1 VTHEVPVH
9 DAIDFDAFL
18 GELLDGAYRLAVVI
32 LRDRAAAEDAVQ
44 DAMLHAWQARTSL
57 RDPRSGE
64 TWFRRILV
72 NSCRDR
78 LRAGRRHPVVDLTLV
93 ERPADDD
100 LATSS
105 AQRDE
110 LARITRRMEPDDQ
123 LILALRYFQDLT
135 VVEIALVLGI
145 AEGTV
150 KSRLHRALE
159 RVRAA
164 EASAHR
170 EVDR

>member
-1 VTHEVPVH
+1 MAHEVPLH

-18 GELLDGAYRLAVVI
+18 GSQLDGAYRLAVVI

-57 RDPRSGE
+57 RDPRAGDA
-64 TWFRRILV
+64 WFRRILV
-72 NSCRDR
+72 NRCRDR
-78 LRAGRRHPVVDLTLV
+78 LRAAGRHPVVDLTLV

-100 LATSS
+100 MANRSS
-105 AQRDE
+105 QRDE

-135 VVEIALVLGI
+135 VPEIALVLGV

-164 EASAHR
+164 ERAAHGGS
-170 EVDR
+170 DR